1 MSIFNEEQIKAM
13 LSREYICHECGHL
26 MGFEDEW
33 EDTLV
38 CPHCGHSIDLDD
50 YGCESDDEYE
60 NLYPTREEVLGI
72 ADDDSEEDSDD

>member
-1 MSIFNEEQIKAM
+1 MSFFREEPIIAVF
-13 LSREYICHECGHL
+13 SSESICHGCGHF
-26 MGFEDEW
+26 MEFEDEW

-50 YGCESDDEYE
+50 YGCEGNEEYE

-72 ADDDSEEDSDD
+72 ANDDSEEDSDD

>member
-1 MSIFNEEQIKAM
+1 ME
-13 LSREYICHECGHL
+13 
-26 MGFEDEW
+26 FEDEW

-50 YGCESDDEYE
+50 YGCEGNEEYE

-72 ADDDSEEDSDD
+72 ANDDSEEDSDD